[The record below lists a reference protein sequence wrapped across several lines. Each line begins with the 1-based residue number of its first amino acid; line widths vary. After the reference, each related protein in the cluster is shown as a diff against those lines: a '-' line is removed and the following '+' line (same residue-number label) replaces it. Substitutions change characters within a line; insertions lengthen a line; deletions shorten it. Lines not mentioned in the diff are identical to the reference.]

1 MKIEPTYSQF
11 GQGDKLAVVMSPV
24 MTHWDHGEFFAPLT
38 EYLTSQ
44 HYRVVVYDSLSLLS
58 DRDCDLSAFAE
69 RWRPHLEALGPIDLL
84 AGSALGGALVQT
96 LLATPLAQHVNAALL
111 ISAPTVADQVL
122 DQRLGAMAALARAG
136 KLKAAS
142 DLLECYVMPAAPA
155 TTQSL
160 QVGAGVSGPDLP
172 CIRLDKGF
180 GLLQRLD
187 VHESLS
193 RFDKPMLSVV
203 GECSQLV
210 RAEHVQIGARPT
222 HRLLEI
228 RGGGM
233 RPLVDAPEAV
243 IQALQ
248 GMIETC
254 EGGVQ

>member
-1 MKIEPTYSQF
+1 MKIEPTYAQF

-38 EYLTSQ
+38 EYLTSK

-69 RWRPHLEALGPIDLL
+69 RWLPHLEALGPIDLL

-96 LLATPLAQHVNAALL
+96 LLATPLARHVNAALL

-136 KLKAAS
+136 KLKAVS

-160 QVGAGVSGPDLP
+160 QVGAGGSGADLP

-193 RFDKPMLSVV
+193 QFDKPVLSVV
-203 GECSQLV
+203 GEYSQLV
-210 RAEHVQIGARPT
+210 RAEHVQIGPRPA

-248 GMIETC
+248 GMIETY
-254 EGGVQ
+254 EGGVP